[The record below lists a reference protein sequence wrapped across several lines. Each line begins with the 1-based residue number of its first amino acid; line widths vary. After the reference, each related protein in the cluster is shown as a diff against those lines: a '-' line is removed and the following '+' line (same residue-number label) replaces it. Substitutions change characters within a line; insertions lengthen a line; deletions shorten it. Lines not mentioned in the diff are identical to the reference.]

1 MKTCSNLTVYY
12 YDTTIGF
19 STAFCLLWFVNK
31 SLDKE
36 LCQFLGQFLKSYF
49 NNFTGW
55 KLLYINM
62 TFISNLYKNVT
73 CWHYY

>member
-12 YDTTIGF
+12 YDTTTGF